1 MIERAASST
10 ESRRS
15 KWSVKDFFLSKK
27 VVPYVFVS
35 PFIISFLLLFLYP
48 LISGVVM
55 SFQTI
60 LPGQTTFIGM
70 SNYERIFNPTFFKAL
85 SNTTVYVIL
94 TTVILTILPMVLA
107 TMLNSKF
114 VRFSNIFRASLF
126 IPALTSTIVAGV
138 VFRLMFGES
147 ESSLAN
153 TVVGFFGVEPLEW
166 KFGAATGM
174 FLMVLLCTWKWLGV
188 NILYFMAGLANV
200 PKELYEA
207 AEMDG
212 AGILNKF
219 RHITLPMLKPITVYV
234 VTITIIA
241 GFRMYE
247 ESYVFW
253 PEGSPGNIGLTIVG
267 YIYQQGFRMNDL
279 GFGAAIGVVLM
290 LIIFI
295 ISILQL
301 SLSGALKKGE

>member
-1 MIERAASST
+1 
-10 ESRRS
+10 
-15 KWSVKDFFLSKK
+15 
-27 VVPYVFVS
+27 
-35 PFIISFLLLFLYP
+35 
-48 LISGVVM
+48 
-55 SFQTI
+55 
-60 LPGQTTFIGM
+60 
-70 SNYERIFNPTFFKAL
+70 
-85 SNTTVYVIL
+85 
-94 TTVILTILPMVLA
+94 

-114 VRFSNIFRASLF
+114 VRFSNVFRASLF

-147 ESSLAN
+147 EASLAN
-153 TVVGFFGVEPLEW
+153 TVVGFFGIEPLEW

-174 FLMVLLCTWKWLGV
+174 FLMVLLATWKWLGV

-200 PKELYEA
+200 PRELYEA

-212 AGILNKF
+212 AGIIHKF

-301 SLSGALKKGE
+301 ALSGTLKKGE

>member
-1 MIERAASST
+1 MIERTVAV
-10 ESRRS
+10 ESGR
-15 KWSVKDFFLSKK
+15 KKKGGIKAFLVSRK

-35 PFIISFLLLFLYP
+35 PFLLSFLFLFLYP
-48 LISGVVM
+48 LINGVVM
-55 SFQTI
+55 SFQSI
-60 LPGQTTFIGM
+60 LPGQTAFIGM
-70 SNYERIFNPTFFKAL
+70 SNYERISNPTFYKAL
-85 SNTTVYVIL
+85 SNTTIYVVL
-94 TTVILTILPMVLA
+94 TTVILTVLPMVLA
-107 TMLNSKF
+107 ALLNSKM
-114 VRFSNIFRASLF
+114 VRFSGAFRASLF

-138 VFRLMFGES
+138 VFRLIFGES
-147 ESSLAN
+147 EASLAN
-153 TVVGFFGVEPLEW
+153 AVVGFFGVDPVQW
-166 KFGAATGM
+166 KFGAVTGM

-188 NILYFMAGLANV
+188 NILYFMAGLANI

-212 AGILNKF
+212 AGVFHRF

-290 LIIFI
+290 LIIFV
-295 ISILQL
+295 ISIIQL
-301 SLSGALKKGE
+301 ALSGTFKKGA